1 MGLFT
6 AGGASILQ
14 LRGTSDSFAGKT
26 SEVPLKNAGPPTE
39 SREKCRRYPAK
50 SKSSKVLVTKQRFA
64 IIRALLRRGLGN
76 ARMVLW
82 GRKNLIRGEAEART
96 AT

>member
-14 LRGTSDSFAGKT
+14 
-26 SEVPLKNAGPPTE
+26 
-39 SREKCRRYPAK
+39 
-50 SKSSKVLVTKQRFA
+50 SSKVLVTKQRFA

-76 ARMVLW
+76 ARMVL
-82 GRKNLIRGEAEART
+82 
-96 AT
+96 